1 VTAFLRWIKNNN
13 KFPNMERIRRLVA
26 ALALGLLALPPAAAQ
41 APPSAAQAP
50 PALRVPPPSPAAI
63 SLAAA
68 REPLELEALIRG
80 ALEFSGATGEEL
92 QAARSRLEALIGRAG
107 RAVEG
112 APSPK
117 ERAERLLGF
126 LHAELFRAYD
136 SRQTRLDV
144 ALAGGSFNCVS
155 SAVLYAILARSQGL
169 QVWGVR
175 AADHA
180 FARVQA
186 GTTAY
191 DVETT
196 SPYGFDPG
204 SRKEFTDSFGRIT
217 GYSYVPPS
225 NYSQRTQIGEKGLLA
240 LILYNRMAL
249 ATEQRAFDR
258 ALAPAVDAHAL
269 LKDSESRERLGTALA
284 NRASACGL
292 AGDYQAGVDF
302 LNEAWPLYPE
312 PRLARLREDLLHNW
326 AVSLI
331 AARRLEEAQRLL
343 DERLARG
350 ELPASEWR
358 SLSVTVVQ
366 LQAQEAARTDPG
378 RAAELVRAGLARIGP
393 EPALKATYEACA
405 HNQAVSL
412 LRAGRPE
419 EALEAVRRALTLL
432 PGSAV
437 LSGDESLLLRQSSG
451 R

>member
-1 VTAFLRWIKNNN
+1 MEWIA
-13 KFPNMERIRRLVA
+13 RLLP

-41 APPSAAQAP
+41 VPAPSA
-50 PALRVPPPSPAAI
+50 SAI

-68 REPLELEALIRG
+68 GEPLELEALIQG
-80 ALEFSGATGEEL
+80 ALEFSGATGAEL
-92 QAARSRLEALIGRAG
+92 QVARSRLEALIERAG
-107 RAVEG
+107 RAAG
-112 APSPK
+112 TSSPRD
-117 ERAERLLGF
+117 RAERLLSF
-126 LHAELFRAYD
+126 LHAELFRSYD
-136 SRQTRLDV
+136 QRQTRLDV
-144 ALAGGSFNCVS
+144 ALAGGGFNCVS

-175 AADHA
+175 TADHA
-180 FARVQA
+180 FVRVQA

-204 SRKEFTDSFGRIT
+204 KRKEFTDSFGRIT

-225 NYSQRTQIGEKGLLA
+225 NYGARTQVGEKGLLA

-258 ALAPAVDAHAL
+258 ALQPAVDAYAL
-269 LKDSESRERLGTALA
+269 LKDEESRERLGTALA
-284 NRASACGL
+284 NQASWYGM
-292 AGDYQAGVDF
+292 AGEYEAGVRF
-302 LNEAWPLYPE
+302 LSAAYPSYPD

-326 AVSLI
+326 AVTLI
-331 AARRLEEAQRLL
+331 NARRFEEAQRLL
-343 DERLARG
+343 DERRALG
-350 ELPASEWR
+350 ELPEAEWR

-378 RAAELVRAGLARIGP
+378 RAAELARAGLARIGP

-412 LRAGRPE
+412 LRAGRPA
-419 EALEAVRRALTLL
+419 EALAAVRRALALL
-432 PGSAV
+432 PGSTV
-437 LSGDESLLLRQSSG
+437 LASDEALLLRQTASP
-451 R
+451 